1 MSTHQLTRLPGVLAV
16 LLALFFIAACPARED
31 TQARADQALRDANIQ
46 DVNTRWDGDARV
58 LHLRGTVETQ
68 EERNRAEQVATQAV
82 GTTGTVLNEIEVREM
97 DLGAADDQ
105 IRDRLNQ
112 MVEQDER
119 WRDRDINFDVNQGA
133 VKIEGHVQT
142 EQERQ
147 QIEEMVRN
155 TQGVRDVANA
165 LEVRPP
171 GNRR

>member
-1 MSTHQLTRLPGVLAV
+1 MYTHQLTRLPGLLGVLVAV
-16 LLALFFIAACPARED
+16 FLIAACPARED

-68 EERNRAEQVATQAV
+68 EERNRAEQVAMQAV

-105 IRDRLNQ
+105 IRDRLNE
-112 MVEQDER
+112 MVERDER
-119 WRDRDINFDVNQGA
+119 WRDRNIDFEVNQGA
-133 VKIEGHVQT
+133 VKIEGQVET

-155 TQGVRDVANA
+155 TAGVTDVANA
-165 LEVRPP
+165 LEVQPQ
-171 GNRR
+171 